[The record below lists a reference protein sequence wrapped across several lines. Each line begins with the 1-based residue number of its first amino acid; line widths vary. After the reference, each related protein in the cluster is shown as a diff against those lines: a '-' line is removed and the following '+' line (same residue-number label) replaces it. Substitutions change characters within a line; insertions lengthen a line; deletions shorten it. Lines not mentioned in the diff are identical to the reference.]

1 MESIP
6 LALTYD
12 DVLLKPQFSSIN
24 SRREVD
30 CSSRFTKQI
39 ILKAPFVS
47 SNMDTVTGAR
57 MAIAVAEFGGIG
69 VTHRFLPIDA
79 QVRQVVKVKRH
90 QSRVIE
96 DPSTISPNATV
107 GEARLLMERLEIN
120 GLPVIKDDRILLGIL
135 TRRDVELAEE
145 GIPVA
150 ERMTPLERLLSAPPG
165 VSMESARRALS
176 DRRLEKLPLV
186 DGQGRLVGLITAKDL
201 ARDLALTLATRD
213 EKGRLCVA
221 AAVGVVGDFLERAHD
236 LVEAGADALV
246 VDIAHGDSA
255 QMLTALRQLR
265 ECIGAVPLAAGN
277 VATAEGAERLIDT
290 GVDAVKVGVG
300 PGSMCITRQMAGV
313 GVPQFT
319 ALRETAEVAHKH
331 DVPVIADGGIRNPG
345 DVAKAIGAGASTIML
360 GSLLAGTDESPGFVI
375 VCKGRKM
382 KVARGMASTEAAV
395 DRAIRDDPAMGW
407 ANWQSA
413 ESAVVAEGVQAPVLH
428 RGSAREVMEHLL
440 AGLRSGMSY
449 CDAENIGQMWQN
461 AKFVR
466 QTESGI
472 REAGTQDVDWF

>member
-1 MESIP
+1 MDSIP
-6 LALTYD
+6 LALTFD
-12 DVLLKPQFSSIN
+12 DVLLRPRFSSVI
-24 SRREVD
+24 SRRDVD
-30 CSSRFTKQI
+30 CSARFTKQI

-79 QVRQVVKVKRH
+79 QVKQVVKVKRY

-96 DPSTISPNATV
+96 DPYTVSPNATV
-107 GEARLLMERLEIN
+107 GEARQFMQQLNIH
-120 GLPVIKDDRILLGIL
+120 GLPVLGEDRTLLGIL
-135 TRRDVELAEE
+135 TWRDVELTEE
-145 GIPVA
+145 GTSVA
-150 ERMTPLERLLSAPPG
+150 ERMTPLERLLSAPSG
-165 VSMESARRALS
+165 VSMEWARQALS
-176 DRRLEKLPLV
+176 ERRLEKLPLV

-201 ARDLALTLATRD
+201 ARDLALTMATRD
-213 EKGRLCVA
+213 EKGRLRVA
-221 AAVGVVGDFLERAHD
+221 AAVGVVGDFLERARD

-255 QMLTALRQLR
+255 QMLSAVRQFR
-265 ECIGAVPLAAGN
+265 ECFGAIPLVAGN
-277 VATAEGAERLIDT
+277 VATAEGTERVIES

-319 ALRETAEVAHKH
+319 ALLEAAEVAHKH
-331 DVPVIADGGIRNPG
+331 DVHVIADGGVRNPG

-375 VCKGRKM
+375 VRKGRKM
-382 KVARGMASTEAAV
+382 KVARGMASTEAAM
-395 DRAIRDDPAMGW
+395 DRAIRDDPTVGW
-407 ANWQSA
+407 GGGSSSGL
-413 ESAVVAEGVQAPVLH
+413 EVTAEGVQAPVPH
-428 RGSAREVMEHLL
+428 RGSAKEVMQHLL

-449 CDAENIGQMWQN
+449 CDAKNIEQMWQK
-461 AKFVR
+461 ARFVR

-472 REAGTQDVDWF
+472 REAGTQEVDW